1 MAGLNRNPTGFCMK
15 EFAARMKYADS
26 TVPMWTSQIAP
37 ACSFSGMRPQ
47 PKIQMPRKV
56 DSRKNA
62 RRASKASGAPK
73 MSPTK
78 RE

>member
-1 MAGLNRNPTGFCMK
+1 
-15 EFAARMKYADS
+15 MKYADS
-26 TVPMWTSQIAP
+26 TVPMWTSHIVP
-37 ACSFSGMRPQ
+37 ACSFSGMRPH

-62 RRASKASGAPK
+62 RSASKASGCAEDV
-73 MSPTK
+73 PTK